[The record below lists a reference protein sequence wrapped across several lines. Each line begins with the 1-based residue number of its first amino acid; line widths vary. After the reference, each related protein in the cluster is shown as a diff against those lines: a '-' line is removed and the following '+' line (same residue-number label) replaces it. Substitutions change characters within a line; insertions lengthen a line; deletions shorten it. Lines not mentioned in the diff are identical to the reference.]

1 MIFASEAGALL
12 EVRPLSAR
20 IHDDAHLLAPDEA
33 RALVTNVVALS
44 RPMSIRV
51 LADGVQTPQQ
61 VDCLRELGVHEIQG
75 PHAGAPMAATA
86 VPQWVA
92 SMAR

>member
-1 MIFASEAGALL
+1 MPSVDRGVVARLPEA
-12 EVRPLSAR
+12 E
-20 IHDDAHLLAPDEA
+20 EA